1 MGAGTLACGRHGAD
15 AKRLK
20 LTGAPKYGRMSFVRQ
35 PNSGNQVNVRSA
47 RGLSARSLSAI
58 R

>member
-1 MGAGTLACGRHGAD
+1 VAGTALMPN
-15 AKRLK
+15 KRLK